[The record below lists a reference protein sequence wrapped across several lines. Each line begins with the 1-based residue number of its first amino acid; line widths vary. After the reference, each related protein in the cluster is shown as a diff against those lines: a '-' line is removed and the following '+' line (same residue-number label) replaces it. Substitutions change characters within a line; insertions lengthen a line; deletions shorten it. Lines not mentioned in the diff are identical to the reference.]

1 MTRAT
6 SCLSLT
12 NFAVCEQT
20 TLDGMSETEAAER
33 ELVAEYE
40 RQLARQLEP
49 ELVSVHND
57 ASEEVV
63 TAAAKPNSPN
73 WHIEFERV

>member
-1 MTRAT
+1 
-6 SCLSLT
+6 
-12 NFAVCEQT
+12 
-20 TLDGMSETEAAER
+20 MSETEAAEC
-33 ELVAEYE
+33 ELAAEYE
-40 RQLARQLEP
+40 RQLARQLEH

-63 TAAAKPNSPN
+63 TAPAKPNSPN

>member
-1 MTRAT
+1 
-6 SCLSLT
+6 
-12 NFAVCEQT
+12 
-20 TLDGMSETEAAER
+20 MSETEAAEC
-33 ELVAEYE
+33 ELAAEYE

-63 TAAAKPNSPN
+63 TAPAKPNSPN

>member
-1 MTRAT
+1 
-6 SCLSLT
+6 
-12 NFAVCEQT
+12 
-20 TLDGMSETEAAER
+20 MSETEAAER

>member
-1 MTRAT
+1 
-6 SCLSLT
+6 
-12 NFAVCEQT
+12 
-20 TLDGMSETEAAER
+20 MSETEAAER
-33 ELVAEYE
+33 ELAVEYE
-40 RQLARQLEP
+40 RQLARQLEH

-63 TAAAKPNSPN
+63 TAPAKPNSPN